1 MPVVWLKRALYRARQ
16 FLRALLA
23 SLRPLDDAEQ
33 AEVRAVLTASAWPL
47 FAAMP
52 RADQRHSLNVLHAIE
67 QNELVDAGGTPALTS
82 ERAAGSVEG
91 RQAGSRGALLQ
102 AALLHDCAKHAGG
115 VQLWHRVA
123 AVLLK
128 AFWPGILKRWG
139 AGPAPA
145 RGNWRY
151 PFWAYVNHPSLGA
164 GLAAQAGSPLL
175 AVWLIR
181 HHQGAFDPA
190 ANHPQ
195 QDDWRLAML
204 AALQAADDDN

>member
-1 MPVVWLKRALYRARQ
+1 MPVVWVKRALYRARQ

-123 AVLLK
+123 AVLLCCRPPCCTI
-128 AFWPGILKRWG
+128 APSTPVGCSCGTGWQPFCSRLSGPG
-139 AGPAPA
+139 
-145 RGNWRY
+145 
-151 PFWAYVNHPSLGA
+151 F
-164 GLAAQAGSPLL
+164 
-175 AVWLIR
+175 
-181 HHQGAFDPA
+181 
-190 ANHPQ
+190 
-195 QDDWRLAML
+195 
-204 AALQAADDDN
+204 